1 MPPEPADVADS
12 FPVQSDSVGSP
23 LVQRGATEV
32 LLGVENGK
40 YPHGNTV
47 VVRGSEER
55 ILIDPSLSLW
65 ESDIPE
71 VDRVILTHVHEDH
84 VAGLARF
91 PDTPVAANERDAPHL
106 RSVADLLEIY
116 GLPAEAVPDFEVEL
130 VESFHFAPRPDVESL
145 ADDVVL
151 DLGGGTTVTGIPTP
165 GHTAGHTA
173 YLIEPDGVL
182 VIGDIDLTGFG
193 PYYGDAT
200 SSLTSFVDS
209 IERIRE
215 IDAGWVVTFHLKA
228 VFTERSSYLEALDA
242 FAAVIDRRDGEIL
255 EFLAEPH
262 TMAEMVAHRFLYRPH
277 VVLPWVDSAEER
289 TTRQHLARMEA
300 RGQVE
305 RVDMNAWRA
314 V

>member
-1 MPPEPADVADS
+1 MR
-12 FPVQSDSVGSP
+12 
-23 LVQRGATEV
+23 RGATEV
-32 LLGVENGK
+32 ILGVENGK

-47 VVRGSEER
+47 VVRGPEER
-55 ILIDPSLSLW
+55 LLIDPSLSLW
-65 ESDIPE
+65 EGDVPE

-84 VAGLARF
+84 VAGLARY

-116 GLPAEAVPDFEVEL
+116 GLPPEAVPEFEVEL
-130 VESFHFAPRPDVESL
+130 VESFHFVPRPDVESL
-145 ADDVVL
+145 PDDVVL
-151 DLGGGTTVTGIPTP
+151 DVGGGTTVTAIPTP

-209 IERIRE
+209 IERIRNIE
-215 IDAGWVVTFHLKA
+215 ADWVVTFHHKA
-228 VFTERSSYLEALDA
+228 VFTERAAYVEALDA
-242 FAAVIDRRDGEIL
+242 FAAVIDRRDREML
-255 EFLAEPH
+255 EFLTEPR
-262 TMAEMVAHRFLYRPH
+262 TMADMVARRFLYRPH
-277 VVLPWVDSAEER
+277 VLLPWVDSAEER
-289 TTRQHLARMEA
+289 TTRQHLTRMED

-305 RVDMNAWRA
+305 RVAEDTWRA